1 VNPDKKLKKIIFLVG
16 PTASGKTEIAIDLA
30 KKINTEIISC
40 DSMQIY
46 KGMGLLTSKPPLALL
61 KRVKHHLL
69 SIKSP
74 SEEFNAA
81 EYSKLALKKI
91 RLIHNK
97 GKIPLF
103 VGGTGF
109 YMSVLLDGIFPE
121 AAGKGSIREKLYAY
135 AREFGNLRL
144 YERLRKVDLEAAFK
158 IHPNDLRRIV
168 RALEVYEKTGKPIS
182 YWQKQR
188 KGIWQDYDVRIFG
201 IKRNKGSLVKRINE
215 RVDLM
220 FAQGAVNEVK
230 KLLKLD
236 LSRTASCAI
245 GVREIKGYLEGNYDL
260 EETKRQM
267 QHNSRLYAKR
277 QMTWFRKDKRIKWVS
292 VVEKDSTNK
301 IAKEIWKKLS

>member
-1 VNPDKKLKKIIFLVG
+1 VKRKIIFLVG
-16 PTASGKTEIAIDLA
+16 PTASAKTDIAISLA
-30 KKINTEIISC
+30 RKASAEIISC

-46 KGMGLLTSKPPLALL
+46 KGMGLLTSKPPAKFL
-61 KRVKHHLL
+61 KKVKHHLL

-74 SEEFNAA
+74 RDEFNVAQ
-81 EYSKLALKKI
+81 YRRLALKKI
-91 RLIHNK
+91 RLIHSRGN
-97 GKIPLF
+97 IPLF

-121 AAGKGSIREKLYAY
+121 AAGKDSIRKKLYAY

-188 KGIWQDYDVRIFG
+188 KGIWQDYDIRILG

-220 FAQGAVNEVK
+220 FAQGVVNELK

-245 GVREIKGYLEGNYDL
+245 GVREIKGYLDGNYDL
-260 EETKRQM
+260 EEAKKQM
-267 QHNSRLYAKR
+267 QHNTRLYAKR
-277 QMTWFRKDKRIKWVS
+277 QMTWFKKDKRIKWVS
-292 VVEKDSTNK
+292 VAEKDSANK